1 MASPLDPQ
9 GKDRE
14 GLPASR
20 LVRVVLHP
28 VALRPPMVV
37 LADHRPPVALADHLR
52 PVGPADHLR
61 PVGPADHR
69 PVGRADLHLPADHRL
84 PAALADLVDHLLPAA
99 PAGRRSTVPAIRS
112 AGHPARASCR

>member
-20 LVRVVLHP
+20 LVRVVLLLMALHRP
-28 VALRPPMVV
+28 VGV
-37 LADHRPPVALADHLR
+37 LADRR
-52 PVGPADHLR
+52 
-61 PVGPADHR
+61 R

-84 PAALADLVDHLLPAA
+84 QGALEGLVDHLRPSVLADPVGLRSTA
-99 PAGRRSTVPAIRS
+99 PAFRWAGR
-112 AGHPARASCR
+112 PARASCR

>member
-1 MASPLDPQ
+1 MASPLDRQ
-9 GKDRE
+9 GRVRE

-37 LADHRPPVALADHLR
+37 LADHRPPVAL
-52 PVGPADHLR
+52 ADHLR

>member
-20 LVRVVLHP
+20 LVRVVLLP
-28 VALRPPMVV
+28 VAL
-37 LADHRPPVALADHLR
+37 HRPVGLADHLR
-52 PVGPADHLR
+52 PVGLADH
-61 PVGPADHR
+61 
-69 PVGRADLHLPADHRL
+69 HLPVDHRL
-84 PAALADLVDHLLPAA
+84 PAPLVDHLRPAPLADLVDHLLPAD
-99 PAGRRSTVPAIRS
+99 PAGRRSTVPAIRW

>member
-37 LADHRPPVALADHLR
+37 LADHRPPVAL
-52 PVGPADHLR
+52 ADHLR